1 MAVVEA
7 RVLVADDD
15 PKQAHLIRSYLERDG
30 YAVAVVHDGRAAIEQ
45 ARQRRPDLLIL
56 DVMMPRVDGLDVCR
70 ILRAESQ
77 VPILMLTA
85 RSTEDDLLLG
95 LDLGAD
101 DFLTKPYSPRELVAR
116 VRALLRRARTSG
128 DAAPGGCHRVG
139 DLEVD
144 TLRHEVRMAGALV
157 DCTPA
162 EFSILACLA
171 EHPGRAFTRTAL
183 LTRAFGFDH
192 YALDRTIDA
201 HVVKLRRKIEPR
213 PSEPRYLL
221 TVYGVGYKLAEDPDA
236 VAP

>member
-1 MAVVEA
+1 MSVEPGQAAWGRSEDRATLAAVAA
-7 RVLVADDD
+7 RVLVAEDD

-70 ILRAESQ
+70 VLRTESR

-101 DFLTKPYSPRELVAR
+101 DFMTKPYSPRELVAR
-116 VRALLRRARTSG
+116 VRALLRRAGAEG
-128 DAAPGGCHRVG
+128 DGAPGGCHRVG
-139 DLEVD
+139 ELEVD
-144 TLRHEVRMAGALV
+144 TVRHEVRMAGVLV
-157 DCTPA
+157 EATPA

-171 EHPGRAFTRTAL
+171 EQPGRAFTREAL
-183 LTRAFGFDH
+183 LTRA
-192 YALDRTIDA
+192 
-201 HVVKLRRKIEPR
+201 
-213 PSEPRYLL
+213 
-221 TVYGVGYKLAEDPDA
+221 
-236 VAP
+236 